1 MLICR
6 AVNVDFIF
14 WEPHGLCKDVGS
26 ASVQKFPPKVAGLPV
41 PVARG
46 GSAVLGWI
54 GRETAPS
61 GRETPL
67 GRPDDL

>member
-41 PVARG
+41 PVAG
-46 GSAVLGWI
+46 SGSAV
-54 GRETAPS
+54 
-61 GRETPL
+61 
-67 GRPDDL
+67 